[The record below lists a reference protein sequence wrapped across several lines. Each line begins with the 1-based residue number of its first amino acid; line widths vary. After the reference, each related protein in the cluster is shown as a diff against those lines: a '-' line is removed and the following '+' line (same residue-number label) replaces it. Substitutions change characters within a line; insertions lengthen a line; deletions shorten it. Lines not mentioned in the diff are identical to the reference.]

1 MDKTTFFIAVTSVAV
16 ILQMVILAAMY
27 FTMRASSSRMEALAA
42 EVKGKALP
50 ALEQANAMLA
60 ELRPQLNGILDNVN
74 HSTTL
79 VRGHMTRL
87 DATLHDVLDRTRLQV
102 IRTDELV
109 TKTLDRVED
118 ATDAVHGT
126 VMTPVRQLS
135 GIMHGISVGLGFL
148 VGGKSRNGRET
159 VGVPRDEMFI

>member
-1 MDKTTFFIAVTSVAV
+1 MDKLTLFIAITSAAV
-16 ILQMVILAAMY
+16 LLQMFILASMY
-27 FTMRASSSRMEALAA
+27 FTVRASSFRMEALAT

-50 ALEQANAMLA
+50 AIEQAHAMLT
-60 ELRPQLNGILDNVN
+60 ELRPQLNGILENVN
-74 HSTTL
+74 HSTDL

-87 DATLHDVLDRTRLQV
+87 DATVHDVLDRTRLQV

-109 TKTLDRVED
+109 TRTLDRVED
-118 ATDAVHGT
+118 ATEAVHGT

-148 VGGKSRNGRET
+148 VSRKSRNGRGP
-159 VGVPRDEMFI
+159 GVPHDEMFI

>member
-1 MDKTTFFIAVTSVAV
+1 MDKTTFFIAVTSAAV

>member
-148 VGGKSRNGRET
+148 VGGKARNGRET

>member
-159 VGVPRDEMFI
+159 MGVPRDEMFI